1 MRIRQLVLVSDERD
15 PVVNDLC
22 DLFDLEVAFY
32 DPGIIHFGLEN
43 AVIPV
48 GDTFLEVVSP
58 VQNKTTA
65 GRFLERRGG
74 NGGYMVIVQ
83 TEDLDREKARV
94 EGEGINIVWNADREE
109 EGIHAKAIHLHPRDV
124 GGAILSIDSMTPTK
138 AWLWASPTWEKNVK
152 TEVSNFLNGVH
163 IQSKDPES
171 MMRSWE
177 RALGKEAIFQDNQFQ
192 IQLEESR
199 IVFVEDSDGRGEGI
213 ESFEI
218 SVKDKESLLK
228 KAKEKGL
235 FKDEEIHIGGV
246 KFLLN

>member
-15 PVVNDLC
+15 QVVNDLC
-22 DLFDLEVAFY
+22 DLFELEVAFY

-58 VQNKTTA
+58 VQDKTTA

-83 TEDLDREKARV
+83 TEDLGREKTRV

-109 EGIHAKAIHLHPRDV
+109 EDIRAKAIHLHPRDV
-124 GGAILSIDSMTPTK
+124 GGAILSIDEMTPPK
-138 AWLWASPTWEKNVK
+138 AWLWASSSWEKNVR
-152 TEVSNFLNGVH
+152 TEVSNFLNGVY

-177 RALGKEAIFQDNQFQ
+177 RALGKEAIYENNQFK
-192 IQLEESR
+192 IQLEGSR
-199 IVFVEDSDGRGEGI
+199 VVFVEDTDGRGDGI
-213 ESFEI
+213 EAFEI
-218 SVKDKESLLK
+218 NVNDKEKVLK
-228 KAKEKGL
+228 SAESKGL
-235 FKDEEIHIGGV
+235 IRDKEVYIGGV
-246 KFLLN
+246 KFFLN

>member
-15 PVVNDLC
+15 SVVEDLC
-22 DLFDLEVAFY
+22 SLFEIEVAFY

-58 VQNKTTA
+58 VQEETTA
-65 GRFLERRGG
+65 GRYLERRNG
-74 NGGYMVIVQ
+74 NGGYMVIMQ
-83 TEDLDREKARV
+83 TDNLKIEKARV
-94 EGEGINIVWNADREE
+94 EAEGINIVWNADREE
-109 EGIHAKAIHLHPRDV
+109 EGIHAQAIHLHPRDV
-124 GGAILSIDSMTPTK
+124 GGAILSIDEMTPPE
-138 AWLWASPTWEKNVK
+138 AWLWASSSWEKNVR
-152 TEVSNFLNGVH
+152 TEVCNYLNGVH

-177 RALGKEAIFQDNQFQ
+177 RALGKEAVYEDNQFK
-192 IQLEESR
+192 IKLEGSR
-199 IVFVEDSDGRGEGI
+199 VVFVEDTDGRGEGI

-218 SVKDKESLLK
+218 SVKDKDSLLL
-228 KAKEKGL
+228 KAEQRGFL
-235 FKDEEIHIGGV
+235 KDGQVYIGGI

>member
-1 MRIRQLVLVSDERD
+1 MRIRQLVLVSEERD
-15 PVVNDLC
+15 LVVNDLC

-58 VQNKTTA
+58 VKDKTTA

-83 TEDLDREKARV
+83 TEDLSREKARV

-124 GGAILSIDSMTPTK
+124 GGAILSIDSMAPTE
-138 AWLWASPTWEKNVK
+138 AWLWASPNWEKNVR

-177 RALGKEAIFQDNQFQ
+177 RALGKEAIFEDNQFQ
-192 IQLEESR
+192 ISLEDSR
-199 IVFVEDSDGRGEGI
+199 IVFVEDSDGRGDGI
-213 ESFEI
+213 EAFEI
-218 SVKDKESLLK
+218 SVKDKDSLLK
-228 KAKEKGL
+228 TAEEKGL
-235 FKDEEIHIGGV
+235 FKDEEIYIGGV